1 MLTDTKLKHLKAR
14 EKNYKIADRD
24 GLYVLVTPAGSV
36 TFRYDYRINNR
47 RETLTIGR
55 YGPEGIN
62 LVEARGK
69 LAEAKKLITSGI
81 SPAIKKQQAKQEIR
95 KALSFREYEKH
106 WRKTWNVA
114 ESTKALRLSIMDKE
128 VLPYFGKRTLKE
140 ISPTDLRILCEEIRD
155 RGAPSTAL
163 NVRHLVSKVFEFAI
177 DRGVEVDNP
186 ALRVKAKSIA
196 TFKPKERALSEREIG
211 VFFNA
216 LARTGVAQ
224 TIQMSVKFVL
234 LTLLR
239 KREFRLARWEL
250 VDWEEQ
256 TLTLPSSI
264 MKMSRPHRVYLSRQA
279 KDILVALNSVY
290 AYSEYLHPGRFSPRL
305 PLSDAALNAAIRSGL
320 KQLSEEGVE
329 FESFSVH
336 DLRRTASTLLHE
348 AGYNSDWIEK
358 CLAHEQRGVRAV
370 YNKAEYAAQRTSM
383 LQDWADMV
391 DRWIDKFK

>member
-55 YGPEGIN
+55 YGSEGIN

-69 LAEAKKLITSGI
+69 LAEAKKLITARI
-81 SPAIKKQQAKQEIR
+81 SPAIKKQEIR
-95 KALSFREYEKH
+95 KVLSFREYEKH

-196 TFKPKERALSEREIG
+196 TFKPKGRALSEREIG

-216 LARTGVAQ
+216 LA
-224 TIQMSVKFVL
+224 
-234 LTLLR
+234 
-239 KREFRLARWEL
+239 
-250 VDWEEQ
+250 
-256 TLTLPSSI
+256 
-264 MKMSRPHRVYLSRQA
+264 
-279 KDILVALNSVY
+279 
-290 AYSEYLHPGRFSPRL
+290 
-305 PLSDAALNAAIRSGL
+305 
-320 KQLSEEGVE
+320 
-329 FESFSVH
+329 
-336 DLRRTASTLLHE
+336 
-348 AGYNSDWIEK
+348 
-358 CLAHEQRGVRAV
+358 
-370 YNKAEYAAQRTSM
+370 
-383 LQDWADMV
+383 
-391 DRWIDKFK
+391 

>member
-1 MLTDTKLKHLKAR
+1 MEAL
-14 EKNYKIADRD
+14 YFRD
-24 GLYVLVTPAGSV
+24 
-36 TFRYDYRINNR
+36 F
-47 RETLTIGR
+47 
-55 YGPEGIN
+55 
-62 LVEARGK
+62 
-69 LAEAKKLITSGI
+69 
-81 SPAIKKQQAKQEIR
+81 
-95 KALSFREYEKH
+95 EKH

-114 ESTKALRLSIMDKE
+114 ESTRALRLSIMDKE
-128 VLPYFGKRTLKE
+128 VLPHFGKRTLKE
-140 ISPTDLRILCEEIRD
+140 ISHIDLRILCEEIRD

-163 NVRHLVSKVFEFAI
+163 NVRHLVSKVFEFTI

-256 TLTLPSSI
+256 TLTLPPSV

-290 AYSEYLHPGRFSPRL
+290 AHSEYLHPGRFSPKL

-320 KQLSEEGVE
+320 KQLAEEGV
-329 FESFSVH
+329 
-336 DLRRTASTLLHE
+336 
-348 AGYNSDWIEK
+348 
-358 CLAHEQRGVRAV
+358 
-370 YNKAEYAAQRTSM
+370 
-383 LQDWADMV
+383 
-391 DRWIDKFK
+391 

>member
-114 ESTKALRLSIMDKE
+114 ESTRALRLSIMDKE

-140 ISPTDLRILCEEIRD
+140 ISPTDLRIL
-155 RGAPSTAL
+155 
-163 NVRHLVSKVFEFAI
+163 
-177 DRGVEVDNP
+177 
-186 ALRVKAKSIA
+186 
-196 TFKPKERALSEREIG
+196 
-211 VFFNA
+211 
-216 LARTGVAQ
+216 
-224 TIQMSVKFVL
+224 
-234 LTLLR
+234 
-239 KREFRLARWEL
+239 
-250 VDWEEQ
+250 
-256 TLTLPSSI
+256 
-264 MKMSRPHRVYLSRQA
+264 
-279 KDILVALNSVY
+279 
-290 AYSEYLHPGRFSPRL
+290 
-305 PLSDAALNAAIRSGL
+305 
-320 KQLSEEGVE
+320 
-329 FESFSVH
+329 
-336 DLRRTASTLLHE
+336 
-348 AGYNSDWIEK
+348 
-358 CLAHEQRGVRAV
+358 
-370 YNKAEYAAQRTSM
+370 
-383 LQDWADMV
+383 
-391 DRWIDKFK
+391 